1 MNKISLDVLF
11 SSLFAVLAVLFNFW
25 LIKEAEFYLSTAL
38 LGVFMLIRRLA
49 PTFSNLSQLGCSQA
63 LTRFMSLNKDD
74 GGKIKNY
81 YAISVSIWL
90 LSVLAQLFLYSFF
103 KENIGKLLLP
113 DTENRDTYLALTFV
127 YISILHLSYIILPY
141 FLNLRKILV
150 YNIIN
155 MMNASLIMLAVF
167 LVLGNSE
174 NLIDVLG
181 ISLCFMGLM
190 QLIFL
195 SYIVAKLKLYRLPSK
210 EQLQIEGTSFLKYGL
225 PRAGMTFFE
234 MFMLTVG
241 SLLVKEDQEVV
252 GSFLIAITLARVVLI
267 ILQPISL
274 LSSVIVGHN
283 SETDKPK
290 KTLNLLFGGIIYSST
305 LVIVVLYNWID
316 LLIRFWLTKESIIT
330 DVIAVFKILVF
341 GLLPYCIFQ
350 GLKGFIEI
358 RFFKPV
364 NLFTIAMATLIHV
377 VLFFLFKGLYSTLSA
392 LALSLMAAF
401 VCMGLCSFY
410 WCRKDING
418 HDYFKLLYFAGVTL
432 LLFLANY
439 FINRYLPNVLGLTL
453 ALLFTVFVIFTFIF
467 YGKVA
472 FVKDV
477 LSTFKLPF
485 LNRFTNNL
493 RDS

>member
-74 GGKIKNY
+74 GGKIRNY
-81 YAISVSIWL
+81 YTISVCIWL
-90 LSVLAQLFLYSFF
+90 LSVLIQLFLYCFF
-103 KENIGKLLLP
+103 KEHIGKLLLP
-113 DTENRDTYLALTFV
+113 NIKDRDTYLALTFV
-127 YISILHLSYIILPY
+127 YMSILHLSYVVQPY
-141 FLNLRKILV
+141 FLNIRNILM
-150 YNIIN
+150 YNMSN

-167 LVLGNSE
+167 MVLGHSE

-181 ISLCFMGLM
+181 ISLSFMGLM

-195 SYIVAKLKLYRLPSK
+195 SYIIAKLKLYRLPSK

-267 ILQPISL
+267 VLQPISR

-283 SETDKPK
+283 NETDKPK

-305 LVIVVLYNWID
+305 LVIVILYNWID
-316 LLIRFWLTKESIIT
+316 LLIRYWLTNENMII
-330 DVIAVFKILVF
+330 DVITVFRILVF

-377 VLFFLFKGLYSTLSA
+377 VLFFLFKELYSTLSA

-401 VCMGLCSFY
+401 VSMGLCSFY
-410 WCRKDING
+410 WCSKDING
-418 HDYFKLLYFAGVTL
+418 HGYFKLLYFAGVTL

-439 FINRYLPNVLGLTL
+439 FINWYLPNVLGLAL
-453 ALLFTVFVIFTFIF
+453 ALLITGFVFFAFVF
-467 YGKVA
+467 YGRIA

-477 LSTFKLPF
+477 VGTFNVGF
-485 LNRFTNNL
+485 LKRHIK
-493 RDS
+493 